1 MLRRW
6 RKKTSAFVLGVDT
19 NVLVR
24 FLADDDDRQ
33 SEQAKLLMGNLDNQ
47 PIYISLIVLAEAFNV
62 LTKVRKFPLDVVH
75 DGYRQLL
82 RSPGIEVED
91 PRLVAHAL
99 GLGQHARCGF
109 NDALIALRDHAAG
122 CKTTATFDR
131 KAARLDTMTTVED
144 LL

>member
-1 MLRRW
+1 M
-6 RKKTSAFVLGVDT
+6 LGVDT

-33 SEQAKLLMGNLDNQ
+33 SEQAKLLMGKLDNQ
-47 PIYISLIVLAEAFNV
+47 PIHISLIVLAEAFNV
-62 LTKVRKFPLDVVH
+62 LTKVRKFPMDAVH

-91 PRLVAHAL
+91 PRLVSRAL
-99 GLGQHARCGF
+99 GLGQVARCGF
-109 NDALIALRDHAAG
+109 NDALIALQNQAAG
-122 CKTTATFDR
+122 CRTTVTFDQ
-131 KAARLDTMTTVED
+131 KASRLDAMTAVED

>member
-1 MLRRW
+1 M
-6 RKKTSAFVLGVDT
+6 LGVDT

-47 PIYISLIVLAEAFNV
+47 PIHISLVILAEAFNV
-62 LTKVRKFPLDVVH
+62 LTKVRKFPMDAVH

-82 RSPGIEVED
+82 RSPGIEVES
-91 PRLVAHAL
+91 PRLVSRAL
-99 GLGQHARCGF
+99 DLGQQARCGF
-109 NDALIALRDHAAG
+109 NDALVALQNQAAG
-122 CKTTATFDR
+122 CRTTATFDL
-131 KAARLDTMTTVED
+131 KASRLDTMTAVEA